1 MPGRPP
7 RRAHRLRREALV
19 RQREWP
25 PAEPAAPVLSAPP
38 GRAGAARLRREID
51 RLGRECERAPDLE
64 LDIPNPPDPQ
74 PGPTR

>member
-7 RRAHRLRREALV
+7 RRVHRLRREALV
-19 RQREWP
+19 RRREWP
-25 PAEPAAPVLSAPP
+25 LAEPAASVLAPPP
-38 GRAGAARLRREID
+38 GRAGAARLCREID